1 MSSRK
6 FPMTTNKQTH
16 TGFSLIELMVTVAIV
31 GTLAAIAIPSYR
43 AYVLRA
49 TRTEAK
55 QALLARAGDLER
67 CFTRN
72 NSYLNTPPDALCA
85 VTTNLPDNS
94 GAHYSIQAVAIKQTT
109 FSIQAVP
116 TGTQVKDTKCGSF
129 TLDDKNNRG
138 ITGTTTAQ
146 DCWGR

>member
-1 MSSRK
+1 MRRH
-6 FPMTTNKQTH
+6 KQTD

-49 TRTEAK
+49 TRADAK
-55 QALLARAGDLER
+55 QALLARAGDFER

-72 NSYLNTPPDALCA
+72 NTYVNAAATPCAVAASLPDA
-85 VTTNLPDNS
+85 S
-94 GAHYSIQAVAIKQTT
+94 GSHYTIQAIAIAPNS

-116 TGTQVKDTKCGSF
+116 TGTQVKDTKCGTF
-129 TLDDKNNRG
+129 TLDDKNTHG
-138 ITGTTTAQ
+138 IIIGTVIINSASTIA